1 MSSATS
7 TASGR
12 RDCFCGAVGRSRSSD
27 AHVTWLNV
35 IYTCLHMHVDLNIY
49 IYIISIMLNSK

>member
-49 IYIISIMLNSK
+49 ILYIDHVK